1 MPTASGAPV
10 VVVTGASA
18 GVGRAAALAFARRGA
33 AVGLIARG
41 QAGLEAACA
50 QALEQ
55 GAAGA
60 LVVRADVSDADAV
73 EAAATRIEA
82 ELGPIDVWVNSAMAS
97 VFAYT
102 WEVTAAEFKRVTE
115 VTYLGFVNGTLAAL
129 KRMRGRDQGTIVQVG
144 SSLAYRSIPLQAP
157 YCASKHAVAGFTES
171 LRVELLATKS
181 NIRISQVNLP
191 AMNTPQ
197 FGWVRTRLPK
207 HPQPVPPIYQPEVGA
222 EAIVRAAETGQRMLD
237 VGMITVA
244 TRWGQKFIPRLLDH
258 YLARNGVDSQQ
269 TPDRIDA
276 AAWKDN
282 LDRPLDDLQDKGA
295 HGIFDDQAK
304 SHSWQAWA
312 AGRKPLV
319 FAAGGAVVGA
329 AALFARGR
337 R

>member
-1 MPTASGAPV
+1 
-10 VVVTGASA
+10 VVTGASA

-33 AVGLIARG
+33 ALGLIARG
-41 QAGLEAACA
+41 QAGLSAART
-50 QALEQ
+50 QALDN

-102 WEVTAAEFKRVTE
+102 WDVTAAEFKRVTE

-129 KRMRGRDQGTIVQVG
+129 KRMRERDHGTIVQVG

-237 VGMITVA
+237 VGLITVA

-282 LDRPLDDLQDKGA
+282 LDRPLDDLTDHGA
-295 HGIFDDQAK
+295 HGIFDDRAK

-319 FAAGGAVVGA
+319 LVAGGAVLA
-329 AALFARGR
+329 AATAQALVSRGR